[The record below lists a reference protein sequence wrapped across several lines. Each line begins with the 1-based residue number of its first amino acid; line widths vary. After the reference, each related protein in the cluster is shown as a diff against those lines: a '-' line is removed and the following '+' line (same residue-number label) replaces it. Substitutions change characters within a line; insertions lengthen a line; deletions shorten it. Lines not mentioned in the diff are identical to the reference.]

1 MSRWQLFFSAR
12 GGGCEAHRGC
22 AKFSFVARTARF
34 VLVDGR
40 AGRFLRWWGLFGAGD
55 VIFSRSARGLCYA
68 SFLCP
73 RPACGVISL
82 AGDIKKNKKR
92 RAR

>member
-1 MSRWQLFFSAR
+1 M
-12 GGGCEAHRGC
+12 
-22 AKFSFVARTARF
+22 
-34 VLVDGR
+34 VDGR

-92 RAR
+92 RAVKRAELLARADARGVTKKLRWETVML